1 MNYTPSLEY
10 VVTGSYKDAYYSK
23 INYFS
28 KNDDDRYGFSEQI
41 FRSHQPRYKAV
52 HQESQYSSNP
62 KYNMPAYAASHSFTP
77 NIFLNPSRP
86 KSRIVVDNSD
96 ARKIAEEIFELMMDE
111 KMPEGFSINV
121 LPLAEF
127 RSAHSRFGLW
137 NNGILGFS
145 INGNKKE
152 IFVREM
158 NLDEM
163 MLVLGHEIGHVLTKT
178 LPNKHDEEAKAF
190 AFSIKWAETI
200 KKHNVANLGMS
211 IKDELD
217 MNPARNGLHDVA
229 FSFVSLMLKKGR
241 TAIEVHQDLA
251 KKYISM
257 FNGNYV

>member
-1 MNYTPSLEY
+1 
-10 VVTGSYKDAYYSK
+10 
-23 INYFS
+23 
-28 KNDDDRYGFSEQI
+28 
-41 FRSHQPRYKAV
+41 
-52 HQESQYSSNP
+52 
-62 KYNMPAYAASHSFTP
+62 
-77 NIFLNPSRP
+77 
-86 KSRIVVDNSD
+86 
-96 ARKIAEEIFELMMDE
+96 
-111 KMPEGFSINV
+111 
-121 LPLAEF
+121 
-127 RSAHSRFGLW
+127 
-137 NNGILGFS
+137 
-145 INGNKKE
+145 
-152 IFVREM
+152 M

-163 MLVLGHEIGHVLTKT
+163 MLVIGHEIGHVLTKT

>member
-10 VVTGSYKDAYYSK
+10 VVTGSYKNAYHSK

-28 KNDDDRYGFSEQI
+28 RNDDDRYGFSGQI
-41 FRSHQPRYKAV
+41 SRSHQLRYKSK
-52 HQESQYSSNP
+52 QESSYSSNP
-62 KYNMPAYAASHSFTP
+62 KYNLPAYAASHSFTP
-77 NIFLNPSRP
+77 DAFLNLSRP
-86 KSRIVVDNSD
+86 KSRIVVDNSE
-96 ARKIAEEIFELMMDE
+96 ARKIAEEIFELMMNE
-111 KMPEGFSINV
+111 KMPDDFSINV

-127 RSAHSRFGLW
+127 RLAHSRFGIW
-137 NNGILGFS
+137 NSGILGFS

-163 MLVLGHEIGHVLTKT
+163 IIVIGHEIGHVLTKT

-200 KKHNVANLGMS
+200 KNHNVANLGIS

-217 MNPARNGLHDVA
+217 MNTARNGLHDVA
-229 FSFVSLMLKKGR
+229 FSFVCFMVKKGR
-241 TAIEVHQDLA
+241 KAIEVHRDLT

-257 FNGNYV
+257 FNWNYI